1 MAMPKLKLKAVS
13 KHFEKNRVLKDVSF
27 EVEEGEFFVLVGPS
41 GCGKSTI
48 LRLIAGLEEVSTGEI
63 YLDELL
69 INNLPAKQRD
79 VAMVFQNY
87 ALYPHFTVF
96 ENLAFPL
103 KLRGYQKEEIKK
115 RVFETADI
123 LGLGQLLQRKP
134 KALSGG
140 ERQRVALGRAIVRKP
155 KLFLF
160 DEPLS
165 NLDALLRVQMRGEL
179 LKLHKRLKSSV
190 VYVTHDQLEAMTLG
204 DRCLV
209 LKGGT
214 VQQIGTPFELYSSPA
229 NIFVASFIGT
239 PSMNLLK
246 GILTSSLEF
255 TFGDRH
261 RLSLPGKFEEDLKVY
276 AGREICLGIRPEDIR
291 ISTESQNLKFELEQI
306 EPVGAEVFL
315 YFKAGDQKLVTRE
328 RFYENLHPGI
338 FLELSFNL
346 DKALFF
352 DLKTGENTFKDLKS
366 Q

>member
-1 MAMPKLKLKAVS
+1 MHKLELKAVS
-13 KHFEKNRVLKDVSF
+13 KHFDKNQVLRDISF

-48 LRLIAGLEEVSTGEI
+48 LRLIVGLEEVSTGEI
-63 YLDELL
+63 YLDGLL

-79 VAMVFQNY
+79 MAMVFQNY

-103 KLRGYQKEEIKK
+103 KLRGYSKEEISL
-115 RVFETADI
+115 RVNETAEI
-123 LGLGQLLQRKP
+123 LGLEKLLQRKP
-134 KALSGG
+134 KVLSGG

-204 DRCLV
+204 NRCLV
-209 LKGGT
+209 LKEGT
-214 VQQIGTPFELYSSPA
+214 IQQTGTPFELYRSPS

-239 PSMNLLK
+239 PSINLLK
-246 GILTSSLEF
+246 GVLTPALEF
-255 TFGDRH
+255 KLSDKYGF
-261 RLSLPGKFEEDLKVY
+261 SLPEKFEQRLKRFS
-276 AGREICLGIRPEDIR
+276 GSEICLGIRPEDVR
-291 ISTESQNLKFELEQI
+291 ISSEKRNPKFELEQI
-306 EPVGAEVFL
+306 EPVGAEAFL
-315 YFKAGDQKLVTRE
+315 YFKVGDQKLVTRE
-328 RFYENLHPGI
+328 RGYENLKPG
-338 FLELSFNL
+338 FCLELSFNL
-346 DKALFF
+346 DKAVFF
-352 DLKTGENTFKDLKS
+352 DLKTGENIFKDLKS
-366 Q
+366 K

>member
-1 MAMPKLKLKAVS
+1 MPKLKLKAVS
-13 KHFEKNRVLKDVSF
+13 KYFDENQVLKDISF

-48 LRLIAGLEEVSTGEI
+48 LRMIAGLEEVSSGEI
-63 YLDELL
+63 HLDGLL
-69 INNLPAKQRD
+69 INDLPSKQRD

-103 KLRGYQKEEIKK
+103 KLRGYQKEEIKL
-115 RVFETADI
+115 RVYETADI
-123 LGLGQLLQRKP
+123 LGLGGMLQRKP

-179 LKLHKRLKSSV
+179 LKLHKSLKTSV

-209 LKGGT
+209 LKGGNI
-214 VQQIGTPFELYSSPA
+214 QQIGTPFELYNSPS

-255 TFGDRH
+255 TFGDKYK
-261 RLSLPGKFEEDLKVY
+261 LPLPGKFEEDLKEY
-276 AGREICLGIRPEDIR
+276 RSREIGLGIRPEDVR
-291 ISTESQNLKFELEQI
+291 ISAQSQNFKFELEQI
-306 EPVGAEVFL
+306 EPVGAEAIL
-315 YFKAGDQKLVTRE
+315 YFKTGDQKLITRE

-338 FLELSFNL
+338 FLELTFNL

-352 DLKTGENTFKDLKS
+352 DLKTGKSIFKNYES
-366 Q
+366 

>member
-1 MAMPKLKLKAVS
+1 MAKLQLRKVN
-13 KHFEKNRVLKDVSF
+13 KHFDKNQVLKDISF

-48 LRLIAGLEEVSTGEI
+48 LRIIAGLEEVSTGEI
-63 YLDELL
+63 CLDGLL
-69 INNLPAKQRD
+69 INELPAKQRD

-103 KLRGYQKEEIKK
+103 KLRGYSKEEIRL
-115 RVFETADI
+115 RVYETADI
-123 LGLGQLLQRKP
+123 LGLSGLLQRKP

-155 KLFLF
+155 KIFLF

-179 LKLHKRLKSSV
+179 LKLHERLKSSV

-209 LKGGT
+209 LKEGT
-214 VQQIGTPFELYSSPA
+214 IQQIGAPFELYSSPS

-246 GILTSSLEF
+246 GFLISSLEF
-255 TFGDRH
+255 TFGDRS
-261 RLSLPGKFEEDLKVY
+261 RLSLPGKFEEDLKAY

-291 ISTESQNLKFELEQI
+291 IAGESQNLKFELEQI
-306 EPVGAEVFL
+306 EPVGAEAFL

-328 RFYENLHPGI
+328 RFYENLQPGI
-338 FLELSFNL
+338 FLELSFDLN
-346 DKALFF
+346 KALFF
-352 DLKTGENTFKDLKS
+352 DLKTGENIFKLRIDNR
-366 Q
+366 

>member
-1 MAMPKLKLKAVS
+1 MPKLKLKAVS

>member
-1 MAMPKLKLKAVS
+1 MPKLKLKAVS
-13 KHFEKNRVLKDVSF
+13 KHFEKNQVLKDVSF

>member
-1 MAMPKLKLKAVS
+1 MAKLQLRKVN
-13 KHFEKNRVLKDVSF
+13 KHFDKNQVLKDISF

-63 YLDELL
+63 SLDGLL
-69 INNLPAKQRD
+69 INELPAKQRD

-103 KLRGYQKEEIKK
+103 KLRGYSKEEIKL
-115 RVFETADI
+115 RAYETADI

-179 LKLHKRLKSSV
+179 LKLHKRIKSSV

-209 LKGGT
+209 LKEGAI
-214 VQQIGTPFELYSSPA
+214 QQIGTPFELYNSPA

-246 GILTSSLEF
+246 GVLTSSLEF

-261 RLSLPGKFEEDLKVY
+261 RLSLAGRSEENLRVS

-291 ISTESQNLKFELEQI
+291 ISAESQNLKFELEQI
-306 EPVGAEVFL
+306 EPVGAEAFL
-315 YFKAGDQKLVTRE
+315 YFKAGEQRLVTRE
-328 RFYENLHPGI
+328 RFYENLHPGT
-338 FLELSFNL
+338 FLDLFFDLN
-346 DKALFF
+346 KALFF
-352 DLKTGENTFKDLKS
+352 DLKTGENISKNLRST
-366 Q
+366 

>member
-1 MAMPKLKLKAVS
+1 MPKLELRAIS
-13 KHFEKNRVLKDVSF
+13 KYFDKNQVLKDISF
-27 EVEEGEFFVLVGPS
+27 EVEEGQFFVLVGPS

-48 LRLIAGLEEVSTGEI
+48 LRLIVGLEEVSTGEI
-63 YLDELL
+63 YLDGLL

-79 VAMVFQNY
+79 MAMVFQNY

-103 KLRGYQKEEIKK
+103 KLRGYSKEEIRL
-115 RVFETADI
+115 RVHETADI
-123 LGLGQLLQRKP
+123 LGLERLLQRKP

-165 NLDALLRVQMRGEL
+165 NLDALLRAQMRGEL

-209 LKGGT
+209 LKEGT
-214 VQQIGTPFELYSSPA
+214 IQQTGTPFELYSSPS

-239 PSMNLLK
+239 PSINLLK
-246 GILTSSLEF
+246 GVLTPALEF
-255 TFGDRH
+255 
-261 RLSLPGKFEEDLKVY
+261 KFEDKYGFLLPEKFEQGLRRY
-276 AGREICLGIRPEDIR
+276 AGSEICLGI
-291 ISTESQNLKFELEQI
+291 
-306 EPVGAEVFL
+306 
-315 YFKAGDQKLVTRE
+315 
-328 RFYENLHPGI
+328 
-338 FLELSFNL
+338 
-346 DKALFF
+346 
-352 DLKTGENTFKDLKS
+352 
-366 Q
+366 